1 MAGLLDSLSS
11 ATSGLTAARTGLD
24 VTGQNIANINTPGYV
39 RRRLE
44 LAERAPS
51 DPSSAGRGVEVV
63 QIRALRDLY
72 IESRIGHEQAGK
84 SRDQAALDGLRGIE
98 AAVGL
103 PGTSIDQ
110 RLTAFFDGFSLLATD
125 VTSATARD
133 AVVREG
139 QELGQAFRSLSAD
152 LSEAQRATD
161 RSIRDSV
168 GELNQLASKV
178 AQLNARI
185 TGGGSTGPDIDA
197 LRDERNVAT
206 QRMAELADVTVLN
219 RSDGAVDVT
228 VATGY
233 AMVVGSS
240 SYEMTITPQP
250 PSGFV
255 QLSLADHD
263 VTTRLTGGRIGGLI
277 GLRDEALPR
286 YQGRLDQLA
295 YDVATQVNTLHV
307 AGFDATGA
315 AGGDFFT
322 APGAVAG
329 AAAAFGVSAAVA
341 ADPQRVA
348 GSGTGAVGDNQ
359 TARAIAALRESRV
372 MDGGTA
378 TAADVW
384 ASFVYEVGADVRA
397 TEVSSGTR
405 DQIVRQLQRLRDQQS
420 GVSLDEEAANLM
432 RFQRTYE
439 ASARYFT
446 TIVDT
451 LDTLMAM
458 VR

>member
-1 MAGLLDSLSS
+1 
-11 ATSGLTAARTGLD
+11 
-24 VTGQNIANINTPGYV
+24 Y
-39 RRRLE
+39 
-44 LAERAPS
+44 
-51 DPSSAGRGVEVV
+51 
-63 QIRALRDLY
+63 
-72 IESRIGHEQAGK
+72 
-84 SRDQAALDGLRGIE
+84 
-98 AAVGL
+98 
-103 PGTSIDQ
+103 
-110 RLTAFFDGFSLLATD
+110 
-125 VTSATARD
+125 
-133 AVVREG
+133 
-139 QELGQAFRSLSAD
+139 
-152 LSEAQRATD
+152 
-161 RSIRDSV
+161 
-168 GELNQLASKV
+168 
-178 AQLNARI
+178 
-185 TGGGSTGPDIDA
+185 DI
-197 LRDERNVAT
+197 AT
-206 QRMAELADVTVLN
+206 Q
-219 RSDGAVDVT
+219 
-228 VATGY
+228 
-233 AMVVGSS
+233 
-240 SYEMTITPQP
+240 I
-250 PSGFV
+250 
-255 QLSLADHD
+255 
-263 VTTRLTGGRIGGLI
+263 
-277 GLRDEALPR
+277 
-286 YQGRLDQLA
+286 
-295 YDVATQVNTLHV
+295 NTLHV

-372 MDGGTA
+372 MDGSTA

-451 LDTLMAM
+451 LDTLM
-458 VR
+458 

>member
-44 LAERAPS
+44 LAERPPS
-51 DPSSAGRGVEVV
+51 DPASAGRGVEVV

-84 SRDQAALDGLRGIE
+84 ARDQAALDGLRGVE

-103 PGTSIDQ
+103 PGSSIDA
-110 RLTAFFDGFSLLATD
+110 RLAAFFDGFSLLATD

-133 AVVREG
+133 TVVREG
-139 QELGQAFRSLSAD
+139 QELGRAFQALSAD
-152 LSEAQRATD
+152 FAEARRATD
-161 RSIRDSV
+161 QSIRDSV
-168 GELNQLASKV
+168 GELNDLAAKV

-185 TGGGSTGPDIDA
+185 TGGAGADADA
-197 LRDERNVAT
+197 LRDERNVAV

-219 RSDGAVDVT
+219 RPDGAVNVT
-228 VATGY
+228 AAGGY
-233 AMVVGSS
+233 AMVVGAS
-240 SYEMTITPQP
+240 SYAMTVTPQP

-263 VTTRLTGGRIGGLI
+263 VTARLTSGRIGGLI

-286 YQGRLDQLA
+286 YQARLDQLA
-295 YDVATQVNTLHV
+295 YDVATQVNARHT

-315 AGGDFFT
+315 AGGTFFT

-329 AAAAFGVSAAVA
+329 AAASFSVSAAVA
-341 ADPQRVA
+341 ADPQLVA

-359 TARAIAALRESRV
+359 AARAIAALREARV
-372 MDGGTA
+372 MSGGTA
-378 TAADVW
+378 TASDVW
-384 ASFVYEVGADVRA
+384 ASFAYEVGADVRA
-397 TEVSSGTR
+397 TDVSSGTR

-439 ASARYFT
+439 ASARFFT